1 MELLR
6 TPDSASGPLMVTPTV
21 TSVPNLDNSRDGL
34 IAAYFIYFHPSHPFL
49 LPYEQTLAL
58 FQRSSLRHLELAVQ
72 YVASFYVP
80 GASRAEHR
88 DTLRRHVLQD
98 NSIKDG
104 TFVQALLLLSIGLH
118 IENDDEDSASVLS
131 SAVSLAL
138 DLGMNHRDF
147 AHVHGEGNS
156 LFEECWRR
164 SWWELFIIDGMMGG
178 VNQKYTLQ
186 LMMVETNVSLPC
198 EEADYAPG
206 VSWPSLSSKNNIP
219 NSLVQ
224 LIPFVQRSLNDYD
237 DALFITDET
246 TSFSSATYR
255 IDAVRILHKV
265 FQTMRADPSDV
276 QFYER
281 ADTHLTSWQLHLP
294 AEKRKPVGRDGKV
307 DEVLFGAHMIANACC
322 IMLHRPRSDLN
333 YEDVKEVTTCVK
345 GGQSNNAN
353 ESYKDIHTAKAM
365 NAAKEVSKLAR
376 LPCPLVKHTPFFN
389 CAVTMAAVVYL
400 SYWSFIATEGG
411 DTVIK
416 EHIRLNIGVLKA
428 LSDIYPIATT
438 VLGQVKGV
446 AQELF
451 AARKAMNN
459 DYWAHVTREEILQ
472 GMIEDS
478 SSSGSQP
485 DIYGNYAI
493 SFNGDA

>member
-1 MELLR
+1 
-6 TPDSASGPLMVTPTV
+6 
-21 TSVPNLDNSRDGL
+21 
-34 IAAYFIYFHPSHPFL
+34 
-49 LPYEQTLAL
+49 
-58 FQRSSLRHLELAVQ
+58 LE
-72 YVASFYVP
+72 
-80 GASRAEHR
+80 
-88 DTLRRHVLQD
+88 
-98 NSIKDG
+98 
-104 TFVQALLLLSIGLH
+104 
-118 IENDDEDSASVLS
+118 
-131 SAVSLAL
+131 
-138 DLGMNHRDF
+138 
-147 AHVHGEGNS
+147 
-156 LFEECWRR
+156 
-164 SWWELFIIDGMMGG
+164 
-178 VNQKYTLQ
+178 
-186 LMMVETNVSLPC
+186 
-198 EEADYAPG
+198 
-206 VSWPSLSSKNNIP
+206 
-219 NSLVQ
+219 
-224 LIPFVQRSLNDYD
+224 DYD
-237 DALFITDET
+237 NALFIEDET

-265 FQTMRADPSDV
+265 FQTMKADPSDI
-276 QFYER
+276 QFYEQ
-281 ADTHLTSWQLHLP
+281 ADTHLTNWQLHLP
-294 AEKRKPVGRDGKV
+294 ADKRKPVGRDGKV
-307 DEVLFGAHMIANACC
+307 DEVLFAAHMIANACC

-345 GGQSNNAN
+345 GGQSNNSN

-416 EHIRLNIGVLKA
+416 DHIRLNIGVLKA
-428 LSDIYPIATT
+428 LGEIYPIATT

-451 AARKAMNN
+451 AARRTMNN

-485 DIYGNYAI
+485 DIYGNYPMQ
-493 SFNGDA
+493 FNSDA